1 MSYDVHAH
9 VVPEQLLDALARDD
23 GRCGVVLTRQDGTAR
38 ISVAGGPGGPVRD
51 DMLDVGTR
59 LAAMDRAG
67 VDVQLLSAWI
77 GLTGYGLP
85 VGQAVGWTRMFN
97 EALAETV
104 RAHPDRFRGL
114 CLAPLQAPTEA
125 ADELRHAVRHLG
137 MVGVEIATT
146 IDGRE
151 LDDPALEPFWQA
163 AEELRCFVLIHPDQ
177 VLPGRREVRYVLNNF
192 VGNAAESTIAAAH
205 LVFGGVLERHPELRV
220 CLVHGGGYAP
230 YQAGR
235 MDHGY
240 VAEPRLV
247 DKRLS
252 RPPSDYLRRLYYD
265 TVTHSPAVLRFL
277 LDFAGAEH
285 VVLGSDY
292 PFEMGEAEP
301 VESLRGVPGLQ
312 DHERRLILEG
322 NLQRLLADVR
332 HDDGGGPPATAA
344 GQAERSTDG

>member
-1 MSYDVHAH
+1 
-9 VVPEQLLDALARDD
+9 
-23 GRCGVVLTRQDGTAR
+23 
-38 ISVAGGPGGPVRD
+38 
-51 DMLDVGTR
+51 
-59 LAAMDRAG
+59 
-67 VDVQLLSAWI
+67 
-77 GLTGYGLP
+77 
-85 VGQAVGWTRMFN
+85 
-97 EALAETV
+97 
-104 RAHPDRFRGL
+104 
-114 CLAPLQAPTEA
+114 
-125 ADELRHAVRHLG
+125 

-205 LVFGGVLERHPELRV
+205 LVFGGVLERHPDLRV

-252 RPPSDYLRRLYYD
+252 RPPSDYLRQLYYD

-301 VESLRGVPGLQ
+301 VESLQAVPGLQ
-312 DHERRLILEG
+312 EQERRLILEQ

-332 HDDGGGPPATAA
+332 HDDRGRSGPTAPGPAA
-344 GQAERSTDG
+344 RSTDG

>member
-9 VVPEQLLDALARDD
+9 VVPQQLLDALARND
-23 GRCGVVLTRQDGTAR
+23 GRSGVTLTRQGGTAR
-38 ISVAGGPGGPVRD
+38 ISVAGGAAGPVRD
-51 DMLDVGTR
+51 DMLDVGAR

-85 VGQAVGWTRMFN
+85 VEHAVPWTRMFN

-104 RAHPDRFRGL
+104 GEHPDRFLGL
-114 CLAPLQAPTEA
+114 CLVPLQAPVEA
-125 ADELRHAVRHLG
+125 ADELRHAVRRLG

-146 IDGRE
+146 IHGKE
-151 LDDPALEPFWQA
+151 LDDPGLEPFWQA

-205 LVFGGVLERHPELRV
+205 LVFGGVLERHPDLRV

-252 RPPSDYLRRLYYD
+252 LLPSDYLRRLYYD

-292 PFEMGEAEP
+292 PFEMGEADP
-301 VESLRGVPGLQ
+301 VESLRRVPDLQ
-312 DHERRLILEG
+312 EPERRLIEEG

-332 HDDGGGPPATAA
+332 HDEAGRPRATPTGPAP
-344 GQAERSTDG
+344 RSTDG